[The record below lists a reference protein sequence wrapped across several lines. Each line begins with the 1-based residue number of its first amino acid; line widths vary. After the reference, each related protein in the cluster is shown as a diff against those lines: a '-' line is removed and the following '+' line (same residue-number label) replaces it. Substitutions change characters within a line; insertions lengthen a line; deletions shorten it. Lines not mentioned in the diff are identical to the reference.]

1 MMIRFQNVTKIYYS
15 RANSRPIIA
24 LEDISFE
31 IQPGEFLSVVGR
43 SGAGKTTLIK
53 LLIGEE
59 KLTEGEIL
67 FKDKNIAK
75 IKSSELQEIRKKMG
89 VVYQDYRLLF
99 SKTVYENVSYILEV
113 RGVADKDIARD
124 VPRVLEMVGLQER
137 TKNFPQELSSGEQQR
152 LVIARALIH
161 QPEVIIA
168 DEPTGNLDPYNTFE
182 VINLFK
188 RINESGTTVIL
199 ATHNKRII
207 DGLAKRVVSLEAGRL
222 IRDEQSG
229 KFIL

>member
-1 MMIRFQNVTKIYYS
+1 MV
-15 RANSRPIIA
+15 
-24 LEDISFE
+24 
-31 IQPGEFLSVVGR
+31 QPGEFVSVAGR

-59 KLTEGEIL
+59 KITEGEIF
-67 FKDKNIAK
+67 FKNKNIAR
-75 IKSSELQEIRKKMG
+75 IKSDELQKIRKKIG

-113 RGVADKDIARD
+113 MGFSDEDIARD
-124 VPRVLEMVGLQER
+124 VPRILEIVRLQER
-137 TKNFPQELSSGEQQR
+137 ARNFPQELSGGEQQR
-152 LVIARALIH
+152 LVIARALVH
-161 QPEVIIA
+161 QPEIVIA

-182 VINLFK
+182 IINLLK

-199 ATHNKRII
+199 ATHDKRII
-207 DGLAKRVVSLEAGRL
+207 DGLAKRVITLEEGRL
-222 IRDEQSG
+222 IRDQQGG

>member
-59 KLTEGEIL
+59 KLTEGKIL

-137 TKNFPQELSSGEQQR
+137 VKNFPQELSSGEQQR

-207 DGLAKRVVSLEAGRL
+207 DGLTKRVVSLEAGRL

>member
-1 MMIRFQNVTKIYYS
+1 MISFRNVGKIYYS
-15 RANSRPIIA
+15 SVNSSPITA
-24 LEDISFE
+24 LKNVSFMV
-31 IQPGEFLSVVGR
+31 QPGEFVSVAGR

-59 KLTEGEIL
+59 KITEGEIF
-67 FKDKNIAK
+67 FKNKNIAR
-75 IKSSELQEIRKKMG
+75 IKSDELQKIRRKIG

-113 RGVADKDIARD
+113 MGFSDEDIARD
-124 VPRVLEMVGLQER
+124 VPRILEIVRLQER
-137 TKNFPQELSSGEQQR
+137 ARNFPQELSGGEQQR
-152 LVIARALIH
+152 LVIARALVH
-161 QPEVIIA
+161 QPEIVIA

-182 VINLFK
+182 IINLLK

-199 ATHNKRII
+199 ATHDKRII
-207 DGLAKRVVSLEAGRL
+207 DGLAKRVITLEEGRL
-222 IRDEQSG
+222 IRDQQSG

>member
-1 MMIRFQNVTKIYYS
+1 MISFQNVSKIYYS
-15 RANSRPIIA
+15 SVNSSPINA
-24 LEDISFE
+24 LKNVSFMVK
-31 IQPGEFLSVVGR
+31 PGEFVSIAGR

-59 KLTEGEIL
+59 RITEGKI
-67 FKDKNIAK
+67 FFRNKNIGR
-75 IKSSELQEIRKKMG
+75 IKSNELQKIRKKIG

-113 RGVADKDIARD
+113 MGFSDEDIARD
-124 VPRVLEMVGLQER
+124 VPKILEIVRLQER
-137 TKNFPQELSSGEQQR
+137 ARNFPKELSGGEQQR
-152 LVIARALIH
+152 LVIARALVH
-161 QPEVIIA
+161 QPEIVIA

-188 RINESGTTVIL
+188 KINESGTTVIL
-199 ATHNKRII
+199 ATHDKRII
-207 DGLAKRVVSLEAGRL
+207 DGLSKRVITLEAGRL
-222 IRDEQSG
+222 IRDEQGG